1 MIHNDFIEHGLDCVV
16 NEILGLNGALIAKIN
31 SVYGVGLNF
40 GVGKEHDVLSKYN
53 VIDTTR
59 C

>member
-1 MIHNDFIEHGLDCVV
+1 MIRNDFIEHGLDCVV
-16 NEILGLNGALIAKIN
+16 NVILGLNGALIAKID

-40 GVGKEHDVLSKYN
+40 GIGKEQDVLSKHN
-53 VIDTTR
+53 MIDTTG

>member
-1 MIHNDFIEHGLDCVV
+1 M
-16 NEILGLNGALIAKIN
+16 ILGLNGALIAKID

-40 GVGKEHDVLSKYN
+40 GSGKEHDVLSKHN
-53 VIDTTR
+53 MIDTTG